1 MFILFLL
8 NLFVILFNKT
18 TNVGRKIYFEL
29 GENYELELNV
39 SDINIRNSR
48 KLKPKPKKKPR
59 RGGMD
64 DSALMPKHHEPRHK
78 PLW

>member
-8 NLFVILFNKT
+8 NLFVIFFNKT

-29 GENYELELNV
+29 GSNYELELNV
-39 SDINIRNSR
+39 SDISVRKSR
-48 KLKPKPKKKPR
+48 LPKKKPR
-59 RGGMD
+59 NGGME
-64 DSALMPKHHEPRHK
+64 DSALIPKHHEPRHK

>member
-29 GENYELELNV
+29 GDNYELELNV
-39 SDINIRNSR
+39 SDIQVR
-48 KLKPKPKKKPR
+48 KSLNPKKKPR